1 MKINLMYHN
10 GEITT
15 LNLSFPYIYNRYKVK
30 KLIAEGYRLVGEED
44 ALIMIKLKL
53 Y

>member
-1 MKINLMYHN
+1 MKINLMSKS
-10 GEITT
+10 GEKIT

-30 KLIAEGYRLVGEED
+30 KLMAKGYRLVGEED
-44 ALIMIKLKL
+44 ALIMIRLKL